1 MERGRESESDDAEAG
16 GPRPT
21 LMGLP
26 SDLFGRVLTEVADC
40 RRQREEAR
48 AAGSQS
54 LLSLLTWQEKH
65 KLLAAPRA
73 ARLALANKR

>member
-1 MERGRESESDDAEAG
+1 MAKRESDAEAG

-21 LMGLP
+21 LMALP
-26 SDLFGRVLTEVADC
+26 SDLFGRVLTEVVDC
-40 RRQREEAR
+40 SRQREEAR

-54 LLSLLTWQEKH
+54 LLSLPVTWQEKH

-73 ARLALANKR
+73 ARLALANKQ